1 MSHCLFRYL
10 NIRPGNSRA
19 ALVVYGFKPFVRVG
33 FEDYDDNFDKF
44 MTAVNRAP
52 YIGGERRTDKAV
64 ETAMDLFHKAR
75 PSVPKIAILV
85 TAGKPSEGASLEA
98 TLRPLRDSDVRT
110 YVVYIGSDMK
120 YEDVQVAVE
129 KPQDAFQVQEYEN
142 LRHQVDRIARHV
154 NFDSGKI

>member
-1 MSHCLFRYL
+1 
-10 NIRPGNSRA
+10 
-19 ALVVYGFKPFVRVG
+19 
-33 FEDYDDNFDKF
+33 
-44 MTAVNRAP
+44 
-52 YIGGERRTDKAV
+52 
-64 ETAMDLFHKAR
+64 MDLFHKAR
-75 PSVPKIAILV
+75 ASVPKIAILV